1 MATGANDVVDGLLDV
16 KRDVDEKPAE
26 VGAAVVVIGVA
37 PNDIGALVLLPKG
50 VAVDGPPPNVNEELV
65 ALGREAAVIAGV
77 EPNPNVEG

>member
-26 VGAAVVVIGVA
+26 VGAAVVAIGVA
-37 PNDIGALVLLPKG
+37 PNDIGAGVLVPKG
-50 VAVDGPPPNVNEELV
+50 VVVDEPPPNVNEELV
-65 ALGREAAVIAGV
+65 PLGSEGAVLAGV